1 MFSDFAKEND
11 IQKNIE
17 YMTKSHLRNVMQ
29 LAIFYTGSDKIYA
42 INISKIESFL
52 IKDNIEMISTP
63 SGNGLIEGVLNLRG
77 EMVSVVNLDHWI
89 GENINV
95 DVYKIIIICNYN
107 EKKVGV
113 LAKDII
119 RIQEMQSSEL
129 KVPSSSD
136 PKISYVTEIELDKLK
151 KLCIVFDA
159 EKLLYDLGASHT
171 SSGTTIYDIGSI
183 GDVEVI
189 HSDKIVLVAED
200 SVTVIDKLNEFFTK
214 IDVKFEI
221 YENGQ
226 LLIDRL
232 SEIDSDKIGII
243 ITDLEMPIKN
253 GYQVIKHVKN
263 SKFYRNIPIL
273 ALTSMTNRG
282 VFDKVKNLGAIDLI
296 NKADLDKLYKY
307 IKNNIQ
313 GVK

>member
-1 MFSDFAKEND
+1 MFSAFDKEND

-52 IKDNIEMISTP
+52 IKDNVEMASTP

-77 EMVSVVNLDHWI
+77 DMVSVVNLDYWI
-89 GENINV
+89 GENV
-95 DVYKIIIICNYN
+95 DIDTYKIIIICNYN
-107 EKKVGV
+107 EKRIGV

-129 KVPSSSD
+129 KVPSSGD
-136 PKISYVTEIELDKLK
+136 PKISYVTEIELEEHK

-159 EKLLYDLGASHT
+159 EKLLYDLGTSHT
-171 SSGTTIYDIGSI
+171 SNGTTIYDINSI

-189 HSDKIVLVAED
+189 DTERVILVAED

-214 IDVKFEI
+214 LEVEFEI

-232 SEIDSDKIGII
+232 DTIEPDKIGII

-263 SKFYRNIPIL
+263 SKIHKNVPIL

-282 VFDKVKNLGAIDLI
+282 VLDKVKNLGAIDLI

>member
-1 MFSDFAKEND
+1 MFNDFGKEND

-52 IKDNIEMISTP
+52 IKENVEMASTP
-63 SGNGLIEGVLNLRG
+63 SGDGLIEGVLNLRG

-89 GENINV
+89 GESV
-95 DVYKIIIICNYN
+95 DSDIYKIIIICNYN
-107 EKKVGV
+107 EKKIGI

-129 KVPSSSD
+129 KVPSSND
-136 PKISYVTEIELDKLK
+136 PKISYVAEIELDKLN

-159 EKLLYDLGASHT
+159 EKLLYDLGTNHL
-171 SSGTTIYDIGSI
+171 SSGTTIYDIESI
-183 GDVEVI
+183 GDIEAI
-189 HSDKIVLVAED
+189 KSDKIVLVAED
-200 SVTVIDKLNEFFTK
+200 SPTVTDKLIEFFEK

-226 LLIDRL
+226 LLLDRVEEIN
-232 SEIDSDKIGII
+232 SEKIGII
-243 ITDLEMPIKN
+243 ITDLEMPILN
-253 GYQVIKHVKN
+253 GYQVIKYIKN
-263 SKFYRNIPIL
+263 SKKYKSIPIL
-273 ALTSMTNRG
+273 SLSSMTNRG
-282 VFDKVKNLGAIDLI
+282 VLDKVKNLGAIDLI
-296 NKADLDKLYKY
+296 NKADLEKLYQY
-307 IKNNIQ
+307 IRDNI
-313 GVK
+313 

>member
-1 MFSDFAKEND
+1 MFSDLGREND
-11 IQKNIE
+11 IQKNVE

-52 IKDNIEMISTP
+52 IKDNVEMASTP
-63 SGNGLIEGVLNLRG
+63 SGDGLIEGVLNLRG
-77 EMVSVVNLDHWI
+77 DMVSVVNLDYWI
-89 GENINV
+89 GEKV
-95 DVYKIIIICNYN
+95 DSSLYKIIIICNYN
-107 EKKVGV
+107 EKKIGV
-113 LAKDII
+113 LAKDIL
-119 RIQEMQSSEL
+119 RIQEMKSSEL

-136 PKISYVTEIELDKLK
+136 PKVSYVTEIEVNKFK

-159 EKLLYDLGASHT
+159 EKLLYDLGAGHMT
-171 SSGTTIYDIGSI
+171 SGTTIYDIDSI
-183 GDVEVI
+183 GDIEAI
-189 HSDKIVLVAED
+189 KTEKIILIAED

-214 IDVKFEI
+214 LEVNFEI

-232 SEIDSDKIGII
+232 DEIDSDKVGII

-253 GYQVIKHVKN
+253 GYQVIKYVKN
-263 SKFYRNIPIL
+263 SLIHKSIPIL

-282 VFDKVKNLGAIDLI
+282 VLDKVKNLGAIDLI
-296 NKADLDKLYKY
+296 NKADLDKLYDY
-307 IKNNIQ
+307 IKHNIQ
-313 GVK
+313 GVE